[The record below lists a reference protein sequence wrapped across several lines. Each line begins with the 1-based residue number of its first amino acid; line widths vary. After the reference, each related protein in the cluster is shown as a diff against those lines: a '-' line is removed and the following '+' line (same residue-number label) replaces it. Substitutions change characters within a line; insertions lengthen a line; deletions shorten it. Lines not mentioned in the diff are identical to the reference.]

1 MSQQQK
7 RIANQAAGRL
17 QGVPHN
23 VGGMALTASQSRTIF
38 SGPLPHP
45 DILAKY
51 DQVVPGTAAR
61 LIETAQKQGEH
72 RMDLEKT
79 VIKGDNF
86 RANRGMVFAFTL
98 ALVLIGSGTSCV
110 LLGHD
115 LAGASIIGTSLV
127 SLIAAFLSGSS
138 GRRREREEKA
148 RIQASLSQGKNP
160 SAIQADPQSSQLPDH
175 DPSGQTPSPE

>member
-1 MSQQQK
+1 MSKKRRWLMSQQQK

-86 RANRGMVFAFTL
+86 RANR
-98 ALVLIGSGTSCV
+98 
-110 LLGHD
+110 
-115 LAGASIIGTSLV
+115 
-127 SLIAAFLSGSS
+127 
-138 GRRREREEKA
+138 
-148 RIQASLSQGKNP
+148 
-160 SAIQADPQSSQLPDH
+160 
-175 DPSGQTPSPE
+175 